1 MIENNIVTD
10 ATSKPK
16 TKTKLI
22 ENSIITDTALD
33 SILNVLPGT
42 DIFLHFF
49 DIP

>member
-1 MIENNIVTD
+1 MTENNIVTD
-10 ATSKPK
+10 NLKPK
-16 TKTKLI
+16 NKTKLI

-33 SILNVLPGT
+33 SILNVLSGT